1 MIQQANSENFESLVQ
16 DGFVIVDFYGTTCV
30 PCKLFAR
37 ILEDLDTEIPF
48 LNIVKLNTTDNP
60 QLAAQYHI
68 QAVPTVQFYKDGKL
82 VRSVLQGRQA
92 GPQPCGRDAAAA
104 GQGRD
109 RPVHV

>member
-37 ILEDLDTEIPF
+37 ILEDLDDEIPF

-60 QLAAQYHI
+60 NW
-68 QAVPTVQFYKDGKL
+68 PTSTV
-82 VRSVLQGRQA
+82 SGRCPPSSFTRTA
-92 GPQPCGRDAAAA
+92 SWFTAMWA
-104 GQGRD
+104 
-109 RPVHV
+109 

>member
-16 DGFVIVDFYGTTCV
+16 DGFV
-30 PCKLFAR
+30 
-37 ILEDLDTEIPF
+37 EDLDTEIPF

-82 VRSVLQGRQA
+82 VHSHVGVMQ
-92 GPQPCGRDAAAA
+92 PQQVKDVIARYMYD
-104 GQGRD
+104 
-109 RPVHV
+109 

>member
-37 ILEDLDTEIPF
+37 ILEDLDAEIPF
-48 LNIVKLNTTDNP
+48 LNP
-60 QLAAQYHI
+60 GGAH
-68 QAVPTVQFYKDGKL
+68 
-82 VRSVLQGRQA
+82 RSVLQGRQA
-92 GPQPCGRDAAAA
+92 GSQPCGRDAAAA
-104 GQGRD
+104 GQGCD

>member
-37 ILEDLDTEIPF
+37 ILEDLDAEIPF
-48 LNIVKLNTTDNP
+48 LNIVKLNTTENP
-60 QLAAQYHI
+60 DLAEQYGI
-68 QAVPTVQFYKDGKL
+68 RAVPTVQFYKDG
-82 VRSVLQGRQA
+82 QA
-92 GPQPCGRDAAAA
+92 GSQPCRRDAAAA
-104 GQGRD
+104 GQGCN

>member
-48 LNIVKLNTTDNP
+48 
-60 QLAAQYHI
+60 
-68 QAVPTVQFYKDGKL
+68 
-82 VRSVLQGRQA
+82 
-92 GPQPCGRDAAAA
+92 
-104 GQGRD
+104 
-109 RPVHV
+109 